1 MLLLFLAR
9 YWSIPNKEIDEKS
22 LFQKFRSAG
31 TFMLYRIVDE
41 SIFGVS
47 FSLTGRGTLILFMV
61 HDISL
66 WTGMLLDPCIELRTR
81 EAFYAGSIQGLLRE
95 FLISIWLIEL
105 FYSYSIFHWQLRSER
120 FIRCTMASSP
130 RAQTRAFSLRAMLL
144 KTGRLLVEFE
154 EFSWEVNCVFAI
166 FPLGAAIQDGGTKE
180 RGNHDHSHVASP

>member
-9 YWSIPNKEIDEKS
+9 YWFIPNKKVDEKS
-22 LFQKFRSAG
+22 LFQR
-31 TFMLYRIVDE
+31 FMLYRIVDE
-41 SIFGVS
+41 SMFGVS
-47 FSLTGRGTLILFMV
+47 SSLTGRGTLILVMV

-130 RAQTRAFSLRAMLL
+130 RAQTRTFSLRAI
-144 KTGRLLVEFE
+144 V
-154 EFSWEVNCVFAI
+154 
-166 FPLGAAIQDGGTKE
+166 
-180 RGNHDHSHVASP
+180 VATTYHKGQMISLTSKPQRRSIMW